1 MCKVSCVPVIGVAEL
16 VNLPLLVLCRYTLA
30 WEWLYQLLQYVYFL
44 VYLLEDL
51 LPLGRAGYHLMVV
64 ATKEKAEIDYIT

>member
-1 MCKVSCVPVIGVAEL
+1 MAEL
-16 VNLPLLVLCRYTLA
+16 VNLPLLDQCRYILA
-30 WEWLYQLLQYVYFL
+30 WEWLYQILQYVYFL

-64 ATKEKAEIDYIT
+64 ATKDQVPPLAM